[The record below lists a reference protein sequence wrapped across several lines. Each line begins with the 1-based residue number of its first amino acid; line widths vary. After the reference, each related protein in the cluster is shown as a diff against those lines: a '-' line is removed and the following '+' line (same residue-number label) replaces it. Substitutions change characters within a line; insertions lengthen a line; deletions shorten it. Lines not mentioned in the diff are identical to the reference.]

1 MTAPNGLTTA
11 GYCDLE
17 RSWPG
22 GTVRHP
28 STGSGRTGEAT
39 GLPRRCALRDDGGP
53 SFDGLR
59 TNGGFRAHPV
69 FPANAGIHPP
79 LPGGFRIKS
88 AMTGIRHPWQRDC
101 HVAAPFAMTGGHPST
116 GSGRTGAPTSRP
128 SFPRT
133 RESTHSCPRWI
144 PDQVRDGGGPS
155 FDGLR
160 TNGGRGQRDCHVA
173 ALLAMTEGHP
183 STGSGRTGEA
193 TGLPRR

>member
-39 GLPRRCALRDDGGP
+39 GLPRRCASGDDGGP

-59 TNGGFRAHPV
+59 TNGGLRPHARLSRERGNPPT
-69 FPANAGIHPP
+69 PAPS
-79 LPGGFRIKS
+79 GFRIKS
-88 AMTGIRHPWQRDC
+88 AMTGAILRRAQDERVRLRDC
-101 HVAAPFAMTGGHPST
+101 HVTDASGDDGGHPST

-128 SFPRT
+128 SFPRA

-144 PDQVRDGGGPS
+144 PDQVRNDGDSPP
-155 FDGLR
+155 L
-160 TNGGRGQRDCHVA
+160 
-173 ALLAMTEGHP
+173 
-183 STGSGRTGEA
+183 A
-193 TGLPRR
+193 TGLPPR